1 MKALLYFH
9 GKGGNAAEANHYK
22 KFFPRDCIVGVDYKG
37 NTPFE
42 TKTEFRNFYDQI
54 AKNYEK
60 VVVIANSIGAY
71 FVMNALSERNIEH
84 AFLISP
90 IIDLEK
96 IIKNMMISS
105 GVTEDELKE
114 KKEIPTNFGEV
125 LSWDYLCY
133 VKSNPISW
141 KIPTDILFG
150 ENDNFTSF
158 ETISKF
164 AKKNKLTL
172 TVMKN
177 GEHWFHTEE
186 QMNFLDSWLKKCLE
200 YNR

>member
-1 MKALLYFH
+1 MKVVLYFH
-9 GKGGNAAEANHYK
+9 GKGGNAAEAIHYR
-22 KFFPRDCIVGVDYKG
+22 KFFPSDYIVGVDYKG
-37 NTPFE
+37 NTPIE
-42 TKTEFRNFYDQI
+42 TKIEFVNFYDQI
-54 AKNYEK
+54 AKKYEE

-71 FVMNALSERNIEH
+71 FVMNALSEKNIKR
-84 AFLISP
+84 AFFISP
-90 IIDLEK
+90 IVDLEK

-114 KKEIPTNFGEV
+114 KKEISTNFGEV
-125 LSWDYLCY
+125 LSWNYLCY

-150 ENDNFTSF
+150 ENDNFTFF
-158 ETISKF
+158 ETISEF
-164 AKKNKLTL
+164 ARKNNSTL

-186 QMNFLDSWLKKCLE
+186 QMNVLDSWMKKCLGN
-200 YNR
+200 Y